1 MADTPQAD
9 VLVCSCTR
17 GVVWGYVLGDDDD
30 DDVVLFRVGGTPLA
44 LPVPSTARW
53 PKTRQEALDIG
64 LRVLQAGYLRTRP
77 RVSPEARHDVR
88 ALTLPEHV

>member
-30 DDVVLFRVGGTPLA
+30 DDVVLFRVGDTPLA
-44 LPVPSTARW
+44 LPVPPRTRW
-53 PKTRQEALDIG
+53 PRTREEALDIG

-77 RVSPEARHDVR
+77 RVSPCARYDER
-88 ALTLPEHV
+88 ALTLPEYV